1 MRKSQSS
8 PLQRFPATH
17 RLSEGSRKKAR
28 QCLPA
33 QQSQMKG
40 RSLGVN
46 TVKQTMIIPGGL
58 SYIHSKNI
66 IHRDLKPSNIPPE
79 RGGRFMQF
87 DKAKEMPRAF

>member
-8 PLQRFPATH
+8 PLLHFPTTH

-40 RSLGVN
+40 MSLGFEFTMM
-46 TVKQTMIIPGGL
+46 TVLPQA
-58 SYIHSKNI
+58 
-66 IHRDLKPSNIPPE
+66 R
-79 RGGRFMQF
+79 QF